1 MTGGVWPQRSED
13 TIRED
18 RFLEFLELKAKPRT
32 TKGNSPARAL
42 RRDGAI
48 PAVIYGPGK
57 ASVALSVNVYDLEQA
72 LKAGGTRQIFVN
84 LAIEGG
90 ETRKAML
97 KELQQHPVN
106 GSFIHADFY
115 EVALDRK
122 MRVMIPVTTVGK
134 CQGVEMGG
142 MLQII
147 RRELEA
153 LCFPT
158 DIPDEIEIDITELD
172 MGESVHVEDI
182 TLEGDVELV
191 HEVNF
196 TVLTILAGREEEEEV
211 EEGEEGEEGEVA
223 EGEEETAEAPD
234 AE

>member
-1 MTGGVWPQRSED
+1 M
-13 TIRED
+13 
-18 RFLEFLELKAKPRT
+18 EFLKLTAKPRT
-32 TKGNSPARAL
+32 TRGNSPARAL

-57 ASVALSVNVYDLEQA
+57 ASVALSVNVYDLQQA
-72 LKAGGTRQIFVN
+72 LKAAGSRQIFVD

-134 CQGVEMGG
+134 CQGVELGG
-142 MLQII
+142 MIQLI

-153 LCFPT
+153 LCIPS
-158 DIPDEIEIDITELD
+158 DIPEMIEIDITELD
-172 MGESVHVEDI
+172 VGDSVHVEDI
-182 TLEGDVELV
+182 AMTGDVELV
-191 HEVNF
+191 HDVNF
-196 TVLTILAGREEEEEV
+196 TILTVLDGREEEV
-211 EEGEEGEEGEVA
+211 EEVEEDEEGEEGEVA
-223 EGEEETAEAPD
+223 EGEEETAETPGT
-234 AE
+234 E

>member
-1 MTGGVWPQRSED
+1 M
-13 TIRED
+13 
-18 RFLEFLELKAKPRT
+18 EFLELKAKPRT

-72 LKAGGTRQIFVN
+72 LKGAGGRQIFVD

-90 ETRKAML
+90 EIRKAML
-97 KELQQHPVN
+97 KELQRHPVN

-191 HEVNF
+191 HDVNF

-234 AE
+234 AV

>member
-1 MTGGVWPQRSED
+1 
-13 TIRED
+13 
-18 RFLEFLELKAKPRT
+18 LEFLELKAKPRT

-72 LKAGGTRQIFVN
+72 LKAAGSRQIFVD

-90 ETRKAML
+90 GTHKAML
-97 KELQQHPVN
+97 KELQQHPVS
-106 GSFIHADFY
+106 GSLIHADFY

-122 MRVMIPVTTVGK
+122 MRVMIPVTTIGK
-134 CQGVEMGG
+134 CQGIEMGG

-153 LCFPT
+153 LCIPS
-158 DIPDEIEIDITELD
+158 DIPDVIEIDITEMD
-172 MGESVHVEDI
+172 VGDSVHVEDI
-182 TLEGDVELV
+182 AVEGDVELV
-191 HEVNF
+191 HDVNF
-196 TVLTILAGREEEEEV
+196 TILTILDGRQEEEEV

-223 EGEEETAEAPD
+223 EDEEEAAEAPD

>member
-1 MTGGVWPQRSED
+1 M
-13 TIRED
+13 
-18 RFLEFLELKAKPRT
+18 EFLELKAKPRT

-57 ASVALSVNVYDLEQA
+57 ASVALSVNVYDIEQA
-72 LKAGGTRQIFVN
+72 LKGAGGRQIFVD

-97 KELQQHPVN
+97 KELQRHPVN

-191 HEVNF
+191 HDVNF

>member
-1 MTGGVWPQRSED
+1 M
-13 TIRED
+13 
-18 RFLEFLELKAKPRT
+18 EFLKLTAKPRT
-32 TKGNSPARAL
+32 TRGNSPARAL

-57 ASVALSVNVYDLEQA
+57 ASVALSVNVYDLQQA
-72 LKAGGTRQIFVN
+72 LKAAGSRQIFVD

-142 MLQII
+142 MIQLI

-153 LCFPT
+153 LCIPS
-158 DIPDEIEIDITELD
+158 DIPEMIEIDITELD
-172 MGESVHVEDI
+172 VGDSVHVEDI
-182 TLEGDVELV
+182 AMTGDVELV
-191 HEVNF
+191 HDVNF
-196 TVLTILAGREEEEEV
+196 TILTVLDGREEEV
-211 EEGEEGEEGEVA
+211 EEVEEDEEGEEGEVA
-223 EGEEETAEAPD
+223 EGEEETAETPGT
-234 AE
+234 E

>member
-1 MTGGVWPQRSED
+1 
-13 TIRED
+13 
-18 RFLEFLELKAKPRT
+18 LEFLELKAKPRT

-72 LKAGGTRQIFVN
+72 LKGAGGRQIFVD

-90 ETRKAML
+90 EIRKAML
-97 KELQQHPVN
+97 KELQRHPVN

-182 TLEGDVELV
+182 TLEGDVEIV
-191 HEVNF
+191 HDVNF

-223 EGEEETAEAPD
+223 EDEEEAAEAPD

>member
-72 LKAGGTRQIFVN
+72 LKGAGGRQIFVD

-97 KELQQHPVN
+97 KELQRHPVN

-191 HEVNF
+191 HDVNF
-196 TVLTILAGREEEEEV
+196 TVLTILAGREEVEEV

-234 AE
+234 AG

>member
-1 MTGGVWPQRSED
+1 
-13 TIRED
+13 
-18 RFLEFLELKAKPRT
+18 LEFLELKAKPRT

-72 LKAGGTRQIFVN
+72 LKGAGGRQIFVD

-90 ETRKAML
+90 EIRKAML
-97 KELQQHPVN
+97 KELQRHPVN

-182 TLEGDVELV
+182 TLEGDVEIV
-191 HEVNF
+191 HDVNF

-223 EGEEETAEAPD
+223 EGEEETAEATD

>member
-1 MTGGVWPQRSED
+1 M
-13 TIRED
+13 
-18 RFLEFLELKAKPRT
+18 EFLKLTAKPRT
-32 TKGNSPARAL
+32 TRGNSPARAL
-42 RRDGAI
+42 RREGAI

-57 ASVALSVNVYDLEQA
+57 ASVALSVNVYDLQQA
-72 LKAGGTRQIFVN
+72 LKAAGSRQIFVD

-97 KELQQHPVN
+97 KELQQHPVS

-142 MLQII
+142 MIQFV

-153 LCFPT
+153 LCIPS
-158 DIPDEIEIDITELD
+158 DIPEMIEIDITALD
-172 MGESVHVEDI
+172 VGDSVHVEDI
-182 TLEGDVELV
+182 AMTGDVELV
-191 HEVNF
+191 HDVNF
-196 TVLTILAGREEEEEV
+196 TILTVLDGRQEEV
-211 EEGEEGEEGEVA
+211 EEVEEDEEGEEGEVA
-223 EGEEETAEAPD
+223 EGEEETAETSD
-234 AE
+234 TE

>member
-1 MTGGVWPQRSED
+1 M
-13 TIRED
+13 
-18 RFLEFLELKAKPRT
+18 EFLELKAKPRT

-72 LKAGGTRQIFVN
+72 LKGAGGRQIFVD

-90 ETRKAML
+90 EIRKAML
-97 KELQQHPVN
+97 KELQRHPVN

-191 HEVNF
+191 HDVNF

>member
-42 RRDGAI
+42 RRDGAL

-57 ASVALSVNVYDLEQA
+57 TSLSLSVNVYDLEQA
-72 LKAGGTRQIFVN
+72 LKGAGGRQIFVD

-97 KELQQHPVN
+97 KELQRHPVN

-191 HEVNF
+191 HDVNF

-234 AE
+234 AG

>member
-1 MTGGVWPQRSED
+1 M
-13 TIRED
+13 
-18 RFLEFLELKAKPRT
+18 EFLELTAKPRT

-72 LKAGGTRQIFVN
+72 LKAAGSRQIFVN

-97 KELQQHPVN
+97 KELQRHPVN

-142 MLQII
+142 MIQFI

-153 LCFPT
+153 LCIPS
-158 DIPDEIEIDITELD
+158 DIPEMIEIDITEME
-172 MGESVHVEDI
+172 MGDSVHVEDI
-182 TLEGDVELV
+182 TVEGDVELV
-191 HEVNF
+191 HDVNF
-196 TVLTILAGREEEEEV
+196 TILTVLDGRQEEV
-211 EEGEEGEEGEVA
+211 EEVEEGEEGEVA
-223 EGEEETAEAPD
+223 EGEEETAETPA

>member
-1 MTGGVWPQRSED
+1 
-13 TIRED
+13 
-18 RFLEFLELKAKPRT
+18 LEFLEHKAKPRT

-42 RRDGAI
+42 RRNGAI

-57 ASVALSVNVYDLEQA
+57 ATVALSVNVYDLEQA
-72 LKAGGTRQIFVN
+72 LKGAGGRQIFVD

-97 KELQQHPVN
+97 KELQRHPVN

-115 EVALDRK
+115 EVAMDRK

-153 LCFPT
+153 LCIPS
-158 DIPDEIEIDITELD
+158 DIPDVIEIDITELD

-182 TLEGDVELV
+182 TMEGDVELV
-191 HEVNF
+191 HDVNF

-234 AE
+234 AD

>member
-1 MTGGVWPQRSED
+1 M
-13 TIRED
+13 
-18 RFLEFLELKAKPRT
+18 EFHNLTAKPRT

-57 ASVALSVNVYDLEQA
+57 DPVSISVSVYDLEQVMKTA
-72 LKAGGTRQIFVN
+72 NSRQMFVN

-97 KELQQHPVN
+97 KELQRHPVK

-115 EVALDRK
+115 EVAMDRK
-122 MRVMIPVTTVGK
+122 VRVMVPVTTVGK
-134 CQGVEMGG
+134 CVGVEMGG

-153 LCFPT
+153 LCMPS
-158 DIPDEIEIDITELD
+158 DIPEKIEIDVTDLN
-172 MGESVHVEDI
+172 MGESVHVQDI
-182 TLEGDVELV
+182 ELAGDVELV

-196 TVLTILAGREEEEEV
+196 TVLTVLSGRKAEDKEA
-211 EEGEEGEEGEVA
+211 EEGEEEALAEEA
-223 EGEEETAEAPD
+223 TAEAPAD

>member
-1 MTGGVWPQRSED
+1 M
-13 TIRED
+13 
-18 RFLEFLELKAKPRT
+18 EFLKLSAKPRT

-72 LKAGGTRQIFVN
+72 LKGAGGRQIFVD

-97 KELQQHPVN
+97 KELQQHPVS

-142 MLQII
+142 MIQII

-153 LCFPT
+153 LC
-158 DIPDEIEIDITELD
+158 IPSEIPEMIEIDITEMD
-172 MGESVHVEDI
+172 VGDSVHVEDI
-182 TLEGDVELV
+182 AVEGDVELV
-191 HEVNF
+191 HDVNF
-196 TVLTILAGREEEEEV
+196 TILTILDGRQEEEEV
-211 EEGEEGEEGEVA
+211 EEVEEGEEGEVA
-223 EGEEETAEAPD
+223 EGEEEAAEESEAD
-234 AE
+234 

>member
-1 MTGGVWPQRSED
+1 
-13 TIRED
+13 
-18 RFLEFLELKAKPRT
+18 LEFLELKAKPRT

-72 LKAGGTRQIFVN
+72 LKGAGGRQIFVD

-97 KELQQHPVN
+97 KELQRHPVN

-191 HEVNF
+191 HDVNF

-234 AE
+234 AG

>member
-1 MTGGVWPQRSED
+1 
-13 TIRED
+13 
-18 RFLEFLELKAKPRT
+18 LEFLELKAKPRT

-72 LKAGGTRQIFVN
+72 LKGAGGRQIFVD

-97 KELQQHPVN
+97 KELQRHPVN

-191 HEVNF
+191 HDVNF

>member
-1 MTGGVWPQRSED
+1 M
-13 TIRED
+13 
-18 RFLEFLELKAKPRT
+18 EFLELKAKPRT

-72 LKAGGTRQIFVN
+72 LKGAGGRQIFVD

-90 ETRKAML
+90 EIRKAML
-97 KELQQHPVN
+97 KELQRHPVN

-134 CQGVEMGG
+134 CQGIEMGG

-191 HEVNF
+191 HDVNF

-234 AE
+234 AG

>member
-1 MTGGVWPQRSED
+1 
-13 TIRED
+13 
-18 RFLEFLELKAKPRT
+18 LEFLELTAKPRT

-48 PAVIYGPGK
+48 PAVIYGPGTEP
-57 ASVALSVNVYDLEQA
+57 VALSVNVYDLEQA
-72 LKAGGTRQIFVN
+72 LKAAGSSQVFVD
-84 LAIEGG
+84 LSIEGG
-90 ETRKAML
+90 VTRKAML
-97 KELQQHPVN
+97 KELQRHPVN

-122 MRVMIPVTTVGK
+122 VGVMIPVTTVGK

-142 MLQII
+142 MLQLI

-153 LCFPT
+153 LCIPT
-158 DIPDEIEIDITELD
+158 DIPDVIEIDITDLD
-172 MGESVHVEDI
+172 MGDSVHVEDI
-182 TLEGDVELV
+182 AMEGDVELV
-191 HEVNF
+191 HDVNF
-196 TVLTILAGREEEEEV
+196 TVLTILAGRQEEEEV

-223 EGEEETAEAPD
+223 EGEEEAAEAPD

>member
-1 MTGGVWPQRSED
+1 M
-13 TIRED
+13 
-18 RFLEFLELKAKPRT
+18 EFLELTAKSRT
-32 TKGNSPARAL
+32 ARGNSPARAL

-57 ASVALSVNVYDLEQA
+57 ASVALSVNVYELEQA
-72 LKAGGTRQIFVN
+72 LKSASSRQVFVD

-97 KELQQHPVN
+97 KELQQHPVS
-106 GSFIHADFY
+106 GDFLHADFY

-122 MRVMIPVTTVGK
+122 VRVMVPVTTVGK

-142 MLQII
+142 MLQLI

-153 LCFPT
+153 LCIPT
-158 DIPDEIEIDITELD
+158 DIPDVIEIDITDLD
-172 MGESVHVEDI
+172 MGDSVHVEDI
-182 TLEGDVELV
+182 PIAGDVELV
-191 HEVNF
+191 HDVNF
-196 TVLTILAGREEEEEV
+196 TVLTILAARQEEEEV
-211 EEGEEGEEGEVA
+211 EEVEEGEEGEVA
-223 EGEEETAEAPD
+223 EGEEETTEAPA

>member
-1 MTGGVWPQRSED
+1 
-13 TIRED
+13 
-18 RFLEFLELKAKPRT
+18 
-32 TKGNSPARAL
+32 
-42 RRDGAI
+42 
-48 PAVIYGPGK
+48 
-57 ASVALSVNVYDLEQA
+57 
-72 LKAGGTRQIFVN
+72 

-97 KELQQHPVN
+97 KELQRHPVN

-191 HEVNF
+191 HDVNF